1 MENNVFYVYIRLRG
15 ASWAALPPAVRST
28 VSSNYGDV
36 MIVDLCVCKESEVE
50 KALVEKAHFWKES
63 MAGSQADYTDAEL
76 VMHQI
81 QVANGGFELSPA
93 TIGCIAQADL
103 SLHMARTTC
112 QLK

>member
-15 ASWAALPPAVRST
+15 ASWAALPPAVRNT

-36 MIVDLCVCKESEVE
+36 MIVDLCVCKETEVE
-50 KALVEKAHFWKES
+50 QALVEKAHFWKES
-63 MAGSQADYTDAEL
+63 MAGSQADMSGAEL
-76 VMHQI
+76 VIHQI
-81 QVANGGFELSPA
+81 QVANGGLELSSV
-93 TIGCIAQADL
+93 TIDCIAQADL

>member
-1 MENNVFYVYIRLRG
+1 MGNNVFYIYIRLRG
-15 ASWAALPPAVRST
+15 ASWAALPPAVRNT
-28 VSSNYGDV
+28 VTSNDGEG
-36 MIVDLCVCKESEVE
+36 MIAHLCVYKEAEVE
-50 KALVEKAHFWKES
+50 QALVETAHFWKES
-63 MAGSQADYTDAEL
+63 MVGSQADVSGAEL

-81 QVANGGFELSPA
+81 QVANGGLELSPA